1 MGAEPYTEET
11 RRRIEALFDM
21 KVYNS
26 YGLSEMN
33 GPGVA
38 FECQYQNGLHLWE
51 DAYLMEIID
60 PNTGKLVPDGEVGEL
75 VLKMCIRDRGWFIAK
90 NTLPDALLLACSTII
105 MLYPALLTGFFLP
118 HDQRY
123 WGYLI
128 GIGIMGLLAYMQ
140 HARTTQ
146 TTEAAA

>member
-1 MGAEPYTEET
+1 
-11 RRRIEALFDM
+11 
-21 KVYNS
+21 
-26 YGLSEMN
+26 
-33 GPGVA
+33 
-38 FECQYQNGLHLWE
+38 
-51 DAYLMEIID
+51 
-60 PNTGKLVPDGEVGEL
+60 
-75 VLKMCIRDRGWFIAK
+75 MCIRDR
-90 NTLPDALLLACSTII
+90 II
-105 MLYPALLTGFFLP
+105 PGDCPCGRKHRRIDRILGRSDDMIIVKGVNIYPMQVERVLMAYPEERCRRDSDPALLTGFFLP